1 MTNKSFD
8 VRVVGSG
15 AAGCV
20 VAGYLAEH
28 TDASI
33 AVIEA
38 GGKDFDPLIHIPA
51 GFGNILAKD
60 KHVWRDNTT
69 PQHGS
74 ERRFRSGKVL
84 GGGTSVNAM
93 CYVRGQKRDF
103 DAWEQA
109 VEGEGGWSYQSMWR
123 AFIEQE
129 KNDTFHNEH
138 HGVDGTL
145 AVQMPNGINEL
156 NQYCLKAFQEY
167 GLPYNPDYNGTSQV
181 GVSPVQS
188 NIENKR
194 RCSAVEA
201 HLRRHLESGRITLL
215 AKSPVTRVLIENQ
228 RAIGVEVLTGS
239 SKQEIRARLVILSA
253 GAVHSPKILMHS
265 GVGPKAHLEAF
276 GITVKVDS
284 PGVGENLHDHPI
296 VPLSAYVKGDLG
308 YQNVAQGLGTIK
320 AGVRY
325 ILTKDG
331 PASGNGIET
340 VTYWDPLDFKGEP
353 TVQCYHVPI
362 ISQDGLSPTGSRAG
376 ITFELVV
383 LQPKSRGWIR
393 LADSDPTSMPQIN
406 PNFIGHED
414 DLKVAVE
421 SVKAMREVMAQQS
434 LKHVIDEEV
443 SPGISVQT
451 DEQIGEWVKRVA
463 TTMWHPVGTCRMG
476 NDEGAVVDARLRV
489 RGVEQLHVIDA
500 SIMPNITSGN
510 TNAPTQALALHA
522 AKMLVTDY
530 FSVELPVRRQ
540 A

>member
-1 MTNKSFD
+1 MTDKNSFD
-8 VRVVGSG
+8 VLIVGSG

-33 AVIEA
+33 AIIEA
-38 GGKDFDPLIHIPA
+38 GGKDRDPLIHIPA
-51 GFGNILAKD
+51 GYGNILAKD
-60 KHVWRDNTT
+60 KHVWRDTT
-69 PQHGS
+69 VAQHGS

-103 DAWEQA
+103 DAWETA
-109 VEGEGGWSYQSMWR
+109 AGGEGGWSYQSMWS

-138 HGVDGTL
+138 HGIGGTL

-167 GLPYNPDYNGTSQV
+167 GLAYNPDYNGVSQI

-188 NIENKR
+188 NVENKR
-194 RCSAVEA
+194 RCSAVDA
-201 HLRRHLESGRITLL
+201 HLRRHLDSGRVTLL
-215 AKSPVTRVLIENQ
+215 TDTTVTRVLLENK
-228 RAIGVEVLTGS
+228 RAIGVQALVAGAQQRIL
-239 SKQEIRARLVILSA
+239 ARNVILSA

-265 GVGPKAHLEAF
+265 GIGPKAHLEEF
-276 GITVKVDS
+276 GINVVVDA

-296 VPLSAYVKGDLG
+296 VPLSAYVKRGLG
-308 YQNVAQGLGTIK
+308 YQKVAQGLGTLK

-340 VTYWDPLDFKGEP
+340 VSYWDPLDLSAEP

-393 LADSDPTSMPQIN
+393 LADSDPTSMPKIN
-406 PNFIGHED
+406 PNFIGD
-414 DLKVAVE
+414 DYDLKVAVE
-421 SVKAMREVMAQQS
+421 SVKAMRKVMAQQS
-434 LKHVIDEEV
+434 LAHVIDEEV
-443 SPGISVQT
+443 SPGAAVQT
-451 DEQIGEWVKRVA
+451 DAQIGEWVKRVA

-476 NDEGAVVDARLRV
+476 SDEGAVVDARLRV

-522 AKMLVTDY
+522 AKMLVADY
-530 FSVELPVRRQ
+530 FPR
-540 A
+540 

>member
-1 MTNKSFD
+1 MTTRSFD
-8 VRVVGSG
+8 VLIVGSG

-20 VAGYLAEH
+20 VAGYLAEN
-28 TDASI
+28 TDANI

-38 GGKDFDPLIHIPA
+38 GGKDADPLIHIPA

-60 KHVWRDNTT
+60 RHVWHHSTV
-69 PQHGS
+69 PQHGT

-103 DAWEQA
+103 DSWDQA
-109 VEGEGGWSYQSMWR
+109 TGGEGDWNYSSMWR

-138 HGVDGTL
+138 HGISGNL
-145 AVQMPNGINEL
+145 AVQLPKGINEL

-167 GLPYNPDYNGTSQV
+167 GLPYNPDYNGASQI

-188 NIENKR
+188 NIDNKR
-194 RCSAVEA
+194 RCSAVNA
-201 HLRRHLESGRITLL
+201 HLRRHLDSGRVTLL
-215 AKSPVTRVLIENQ
+215 TNTTVTRVLIDDN
-228 RAIGVEVLTGS
+228 RAVGVEAIIGS
-239 SKQEIRARLVILSA
+239 SKQHIQATHVILSA

-265 GVGPKAHLEAF
+265 GVGPQAQLEDF
-276 GITVKVDS
+276 GIQVKVDA

-296 VPLSAYVKGDLG
+296 IPLSAYVTGNLG
-308 YQNVAQGLGTIK
+308 YQNVAQGLGTLK
-320 AGVRY
+320 AGLRY

-340 VTYWDPLDFKGEP
+340 VAYWDPLNFNGEP
-353 TVQCYHVPI
+353 TVQCYHMPI
-362 ISQDGLSPTGSRAG
+362 ISKDGLSPTGSRAG

-393 LADSDPTSMPQIN
+393 LADSDPTSMPLIN
-406 PNFIGHED
+406 PNFIGHAF
-414 DLKVAVE
+414 DLDVAVE
-421 SVKAMREVMAQQS
+421 SVKAMRTVMAQQS
-434 LKHVIDEEV
+434 LAHVIEEEV
-443 SPGISVQT
+443 SPGPGVQS
-451 DEQIGEWVKRVA
+451 DQQIGEWVKRVA

-476 NDEGAVVDARLRV
+476 KDKGAVVDGHLRV
-489 RGVEQLHVIDA
+489 KGVEHLRVIDA

-522 AKMLVTDY
+522 AKLFCREHY
-530 FSVELPVRRQ
+530 PR
-540 A
+540 

>member
-8 VRVVGSG
+8 VIIIGSG

-20 VAGYLAEH
+20 VAGHLAEN
-28 TDASI
+28 TDATI
-33 AVIEA
+33 AIIEA

-69 PQHGS
+69 PQHGTP
-74 ERRFRSGKVL
+74 RRFRSGKVL

-103 DAWEQA
+103 DAWQA
-109 VEGEGGWSYQSMWR
+109 AVDGEGGWCYESMWA
-123 AFIEQE
+123 AFKEQE

-138 HGVDGTL
+138 HGVNGNL
-145 AVQMPNGINEL
+145 SVQLPRGINPL

-167 GLPYNPDYNGTSQV
+167 GLPYNPDYNGATQI
-181 GVSPVQS
+181 GVAPVQS
-188 NIENKR
+188 NVENQR
-194 RCSAVEA
+194 RCSAVQA
-201 HLRRHLESGRITLL
+201 HLRRHLESGRVTLL
-215 AKSPVTRVLIENQ
+215 THHTVTRVLIDNQ
-228 RAIGVEVLTGS
+228 RAVGVEVLTS
-239 SKQEIRARLVILSA
+239 SGKQQISGEHVILSA

-265 GVGPKAHLEAF
+265 GVGPKSQLEQF
-276 GITVKVDS
+276 GIPVKLHS

-296 VPLSAYVKGDLG
+296 VPLSAYVTGNLG
-308 YQNVAQGLGTIK
+308 YQSVAQGLGTIK

-331 PASGNGIET
+331 PAAGNGIET
-340 VTYWDPLDFKGEP
+340 VTYWDPLDFGAEP

-362 ISQDGLSPTGSRAG
+362 ISQDGLSPSGSRAG

-383 LQPKSRGWIR
+383 LQPKSRGWVR
-393 LADSDPTSMPQIN
+393 LTDADPTSMPQIN
-406 PNFIGHED
+406 PNFIGHD
-414 DLKVAVE
+414 NDLKVAVE
-421 SVKAMREVMAQQS
+421 SVKAMRKVMEQAS
-434 LKHVIDEEV
+434 LSHVIDEEV
-443 SPGISVQT
+443 SPGSAVQT

-476 NDEGAVVDARLRV
+476 NDKEAVVDGRLRV
-489 RGVEQLHVIDA
+489 RGIDRLRVIDA

-510 TNAPTQALALHA
+510 TNAPTQALALRA
-522 AKMLVTDY
+522 AKMLVADH
-530 FSVELPVRRQ
+530 F
-540 A
+540 

>member
-1 MTNKSFD
+1 MTNKNFD
-8 VRVVGSG
+8 VLIIGSG

-20 VAGYLAEH
+20 VAGYLAEN

-33 AVIEA
+33 AILEA

-74 ERRFRSGKVL
+74 QRRFRSGKVL

-103 DAWEQA
+103 DAWGAA
-109 VEGEGGWSYQSMWR
+109 VDGEGGWSYESMWQ

-138 HGVDGTL
+138 HGVSGNL
-145 AVQMPNGINEL
+145 SVQLPRGINEL

-167 GLPYNPDYNGTSQV
+167 GLPYNPDYNGASQI

-188 NIENKR
+188 NVENRR
-194 RCSAVEA
+194 RCSAVDA
-201 HLRRHLESGRITLL
+201 HLREHLDSGRVTLL
-215 AKSPVTRVLIENQ
+215 TKHTVTRVLIDKNK
-228 RAIGVEVLTGS
+228 AVGVEVLTGS
-239 SKQEIRARLVILSA
+239 GKQQIQAAHVILSA

-265 GVGPKAHLEAF
+265 GIGPKAQLEQF
-276 GITVKVDS
+276 GIPVKLDS

-296 VPLSAYVKGDLG
+296 VPLSAYVNDDLG
-308 YQNVAQGLGTIK
+308 YQNVAQGLGTLK
-320 AGVRY
+320 AGIRY

-340 VTYWDPLDFKGEP
+340 VTYWDPLNFSAEP

-393 LADSDPTSMPQIN
+393 LADADPTSTPNIN
-406 PNFIGHED
+406 PNFIGHD
-414 DLKVAVE
+414 YDLKVAVE
-421 SVKAMREVMAQQS
+421 SVKAMRKVMEQAS
-434 LKHVIDEEV
+434 LAHVIDEEV
-443 SPGISVQT
+443 SPGNVVQT

-476 NDEGAVVDARLRV
+476 NERDAVVDGRLRV
-489 RGVEQLHVIDA
+489 RGIDRLRVIDA

-522 AKMLVTDY
+522 AKMLVADH
-530 FSVELPVRRQ
+530 FNR
-540 A
+540 

>member
-8 VRVVGSG
+8 VLVVGSG

-20 VAGYLAEH
+20 VASYLAEH

-38 GGKDFDPLIHIPA
+38 GPKDSDPLIHIPA
-51 GFGNILAKD
+51 GFGSILAND

-69 PQHGS
+69 PQHGT

-103 DAWEQA
+103 DDWQQA
-109 VEGEGGWSYQSMWR
+109 VNGEGDWSYESMWR

-129 KNDTFHNEH
+129 RNDSFHNEH
-138 HGVDGTL
+138 HGITGTL
-145 AVQMPNGINEL
+145 AVQLPQGINEL
-156 NQYCLKAFQEY
+156 NRYCLKAFQEY
-167 GLPYNPDYNGTSQV
+167 GLPYNPDYNGASQI

-188 NIENKR
+188 NVENKR

-201 HLRRHLESGRITLL
+201 HLRRHLDSGRVTLL
-215 AKSPVTRVLIENQ
+215 TDTTVVRVIIEDR
-228 RAIGVEVLTGS
+228 RAVGVEALTRNDHV
-239 SKQEIRARLVILSA
+239 EIQAKHVVLSA

-265 GVGPKAHLEAF
+265 GIGPKAHLQKF
-276 GITVKVDS
+276 GIKTRVDL

-296 VPLSAYVKGDLG
+296 VPLSAYVKDGLG
-308 YQNVAQGLGTIK
+308 YQNAAQGFGTLK

-340 VTYWDPLDFKGEP
+340 VSYWDPLNFQGEP

-383 LQPKSRGWIR
+383 LQPKSRGWVR
-393 LADSDPTSMPQIN
+393 LADDDPTSMPQIN
-406 PNFIGHED
+406 PNFIGHEY
-414 DLKVAVE
+414 DLKVAVK
-421 SVKAMREVMAQQS
+421 SVKAMREVMEQES
-434 LKHVIDEEV
+434 LAHVIEEEV
-443 SPGISVQT
+443 SPGQEVRT

-476 NDEGAVVDARLRV
+476 YDEGAVVDAHLRV
-489 RGVEQLHVIDA
+489 KGVDRLHVIDA
-500 SIMPNITSGN
+500 SVMPNITSGN

-522 AKMLVTDY
+522 SKMFVADH
-530 FSVELPVRRQ
+530 FKR
-540 A
+540 

>member
-1 MTNKSFD
+1 MTTKSFD
-8 VRVVGSG
+8 VLIVGSG

-28 TDASI
+28 TNATI
-33 AVIEA
+33 AIIEA
-38 GGKDFDPLIHIPA
+38 GGKDRDPLIHIPA

-60 KHVWRDNTT
+60 KHVWTDSTI
-69 PQHGS
+69 PQHGTP
-74 ERRFRSGKVL
+74 RRFRSGKVL

-103 DAWEQA
+103 DAWDEA
-109 VEGEGGWSYQSMWR
+109 TGGEGGWNYGSMWQ

-138 HGVDGTL
+138 HGISGNL
-145 AVQMPNGINEL
+145 AVQLPKGINEL

-167 GLPYNPDYNGTSQV
+167 GLPYNPDYNGASQI

-194 RCSAVEA
+194 RCSAVNA
-201 HLRRHLESGRITLL
+201 HLRRHLDSGRVTLL
-215 AKSPVTRVLIENQ
+215 ANTTVTRVVIEKN
-228 RAIGVEVLTGS
+228 RAVGVEAIIGS
-239 SKQEIRARLVILSA
+239 SKQQIPARHVILSA

-265 GVGPKAHLEAF
+265 GVGPRAQLEAF
-276 GITVKVDS
+276 GIQVKVDA

-296 VPLSAYVKGDLG
+296 IPLSAYVSGNLG
-308 YQNVAQGLGTIK
+308 YQNVAQGLGTLK

-340 VTYWDPLDFKGEP
+340 VSYWDPLDFKGEP

-393 LADSDPTSMPQIN
+393 LADADPTSMPLIN
-406 PNFIGHED
+406 PNFIGHEF

-421 SVKAMREVMAQQS
+421 SVKAMREVLTQQS
-434 LKHVIDEEV
+434 LSHVIEEEV
-443 SPGISVQT
+443 SPGREVQT
-451 DEQIGEWVKRVA
+451 DQQIGEWVQRVA

-476 NDEGAVVDARLRV
+476 KDKDAVVDGHLRV
-489 RGVEQLHVIDA
+489 KGVDNLRVIDA

-522 AKMLVTDY
+522 AKLFCDEHY
-530 FSVELPVRRQ
+530 SR
-540 A
+540 